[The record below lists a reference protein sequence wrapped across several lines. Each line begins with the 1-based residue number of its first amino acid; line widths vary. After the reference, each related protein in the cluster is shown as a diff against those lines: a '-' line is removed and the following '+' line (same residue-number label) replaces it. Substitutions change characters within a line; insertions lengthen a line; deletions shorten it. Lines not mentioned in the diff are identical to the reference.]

1 MSRLSFWVPRPL
13 FSIFLAVLWLF
24 MVNSFSVAQVIL
36 GIGLGLLIP
45 FSTHRFW
52 PEKSSLRHP
61 LPLLRY
67 FLVLLWDII
76 CSNLIVARRI
86 IGRTEHLSPG
96 FITYPVSLED
106 EFAITLLASTI
117 SLTPGT
123 VTTHYD
129 TQARTL
135 LIHVLHIDN
144 EQALIDQIR
153 TRYEQPLQEIFQ

>member
-1 MSRLSFWVPRPL
+1 MSRISFWVPRPL
-13 FSIFLAVLWLF
+13 FSLFLAALWLF
-24 MVNSFSVAQVIL
+24 MVNSFSVAQMIL

-45 FSTHRFW
+45 FATRRFW
-52 PEKSSLRHP
+52 PEKSSMRHP
-61 LPLLRY
+61 LRLFRY

-86 IGRTEHLSPG
+86 IGRTEDLTPG
-96 FITYPVSLED
+96 FITYPVELED

-129 TQARTL
+129 TQARTF
-135 LIHVLHIDN
+135 LIHVLHLNN
-144 EQALIDQIR
+144 EQELIQQIK
-153 TRYEQPLQEIFQ
+153 TRYEQPLKEIFQ